1 MSNSVSR
8 MSLKQLLTVPY
19 VALVILAA
27 LVIGLLSYQAGSDA
41 VNTLSDRLLSE
52 TVSRIQ
58 QAVDKH
64 VSGSEAVL
72 DTAFPPDIPAPTSIK
87 DELDELRTRFWL
99 ATTIHRDPN
108 NYAYYGNRRGEFLG
122 LWRFSETE
130 AELRLRPDGQ
140 SPRSIFRYSKIDGE
154 LQDPDIESRV
164 FEPRERPWY
173 KAGQQEDKQ
182 TWTAIYIDFKTLEL
196 VSTRARRVIGPTG
209 EFEGVVATD
218 LSLELL
224 NQFLKTLGLSQNGFA
239 FIVEPDGQLVATS
252 RGPHLQ
258 MGENNQSTRLN
269 AGNSEDPWIS
279 TTYAAVRKL
288 ASPGARDN
296 EALTTV
302 FEGPTGELVQ
312 AGYTRLR
319 DDAGLDW
326 IVAVA
331 VPRDDFM
338 HKVTANVKRTAA
350 LALLAC
356 LAIGLTGYM
365 VLGIISKELRKLS
378 AAVKAMSDG
387 DHSSTILTDRQ
398 DEIGD
403 LAKTFSA
410 MQQKLLT
417 DRLTG
422 IPNREA
428 VVRRVE
434 DRIINN
440 RRRDDHHPFALMFI
454 DLNDFKKINDRLGH
468 DIGDQVLV
476 EIGEKLVASIRP
488 DDIAARFGGDEFIVM
503 LDKTRNAEEAN
514 TIRDKLEGALNTPL
528 ATIDHLPPSKSRPNT
543 ISATVGISIYPDHG
557 ADFQSLLKHADNDM
571 YYRKQQHKA
580 VDTQDQS

>member
-1 MSNSVSR
+1 MSNFASR
-8 MSLKQLLTVPY
+8 MSLRQLLTVPY

-27 LVIGLLSYQAGSDA
+27 LVIGLLSYQAGSAA
-41 VNTLSDRLLSE
+41 VDTLSDRLLSE
-52 TVSRIQ
+52 TVNRIR

-72 DTAFPPDIPAPTSIK
+72 DTAFPPDIPAPSSIQ

-108 NYAYYGNRRGEFLG
+108 NYAYYGNRHGEFLG
-122 LWRFSETE
+122 LWRFTETE
-130 AELRLRPDGQ
+130 AELRLRLDGQ

-154 LQDPDIESRV
+154 LQDPDVESRI

-173 KAGQQEDKQ
+173 EAGQQQDKQ

-196 VSTRARRVIGPTG
+196 VSTRARRVNGSTG

-224 NQFLKTLGLSQNGFA
+224 NQFLRTLDLSENGFA

-258 MGENNQSTRLN
+258 TGADSQSTRLN
-269 AGNSEDPWIS
+269 AGNSDDPWIS
-279 TTYAAVRKL
+279 TTYAAVSKL
-288 ASPGARDN
+288 ANAGAHDN
-296 EALTTV
+296 QAKTTV
-302 FEGPTGELVQ
+302 FEGPSGELVQ
-312 AGYTRLR
+312 AGYARLR

-331 VPRDDFM
+331 VPRHDFM
-338 HKVTANVKRTAA
+338 HKVTANVKRTA
-350 LALLAC
+350 LMALLAC
-356 LAIGLTGYM
+356 LAIGLIGFM
-365 VLGIISKELRKLS
+365 VLGIISKELRKLN

-387 DHSSTILTDRQ
+387 DHSSTILHDRQ

-428 VVRRVE
+428 VIRRVE

-476 EIGEKLVASIRP
+476 EIGEKLTASIRP

-503 LDKTRNAEEAN
+503 LDKTRNNEEAN
-514 TIRDKLEGALNTPL
+514 LIRNKLEIALSTPL
-528 ATIDHLPPSKSRPNT
+528 KTVDALPASKSRPNT
-543 ISATVGISIYPDHG
+543 ISATVGIAIYPDHG
-557 ADFQSLLKHADNDM
+557 ADFQSLLKHADSDM
-571 YYRKQQHKA
+571 YYRKQKLKA
-580 VDTQDQS
+580 DNRQP